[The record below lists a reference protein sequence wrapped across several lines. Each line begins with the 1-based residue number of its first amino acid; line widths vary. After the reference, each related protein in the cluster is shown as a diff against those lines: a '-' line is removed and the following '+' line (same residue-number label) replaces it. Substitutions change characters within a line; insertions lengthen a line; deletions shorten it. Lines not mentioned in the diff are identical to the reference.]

1 MATANTATTPTDMG
15 TRRTRPAD
23 PRSWSAP
30 LKSSIRPTFASTSVL
45 PSSIVEDAVHDAHSI
60 PVGAH
65 MPALINPLDAINL
78 RQEEED
84 LFRSEIDNI
93 NFKVY
98 NIGQL
103 KSIYDTAAYQLPRWS
118 VDFGQKFSDIVQQV
132 AYFRITG
139 TWLPLPPVAD
149 VYDPTA
155 SDHICH
161 FPTPFLLSRSPWPCL
176 RWSSSPRPTPFSIMS
191 TSTFPSFA
199 SASAFPITAP
209 TTAKYHFHPCA
220 ALSVLDLC
228 LQPTG
233 PPSTSQGPSSSTVR
247 LVLRYMRAARSWTES
262 RPAHAQEGS

>member
-139 TWLPLPPVAD
+139 TWLPLPPVPVAMPTMVVLTSPNCLFNHVD
-149 VYDPTA
+149 FDIPSHRPAFDIARPIIFDSAAGPPTA
-155 SDHICH
+155 
-161 FPTPFLLSRSPWPCL
+161 
-176 RWSSSPRPTPFSIMS
+176 
-191 TSTFPSFA
+191 
-199 SASAFPITAP
+199 
-209 TTAKYHFHPCA
+209 
-220 ALSVLDLC
+220 
-228 LQPTG
+228 
-233 PPSTSQGPSSSTVR
+233 
-247 LVLRYMRAARSWTES
+247 
-262 RPAHAQEGS
+262 